1 MTIDKLD
8 IYFFEKK
15 KYLYEQTMQ
24 KTRKKSSGRTLYK
37 YFGNISAKLN
47 FQKWNM

>member
-24 KTRKKSSGRTLYK
+24 KTRKKSSAVELFT
-37 YFGNISAKLN
+37 NISEISETKN
-47 FQKWNM
+47 FQKSNM